1 MQKRGLQVAKL
12 NEQEL
17 ALWQAEAERAYPK
30 LKGRY
35 VPVDLFDEVKRLS
48 DEFRNARAGE

>member
-1 MQKRGLQVAKL
+1 MTKL

-35 VPVDLFDEVKRLS
+35 VPADLFDEVKRLR
-48 DEFRNARAGE
+48 DEFRGARAESRL